1 MVETKAKYLRTYRE
15 KRGMKIS
22 YSVYEYKGYEYM
34 IQKTGISHIDQS
46 SHQMNQSHID
56 NIIKNKEL
64 KNYTGK
70 GFEDDLK
77 EFFELIKEDSKKWL
91 KQN

>member
-15 KRGMKIS
+15 KRGIYKVS
-22 YSVYEYKGYEYM
+22 YTVYEYKGHEYM

-77 EFFELIKEDSKKWL
+77 EFIEIIKEEIKND
-91 KQN
+91 